1 MKICVAPSILSADF
15 GRLNEDIA
23 TVDDHC
29 DYIHVDVMD
38 GHFVPNL
45 TFGAPVVK
53 YIKSSKPLDVH
64 LMIENPENYI
74 EDFAKA
80 GADILTC
87 HIEACDDPAK
97 FLADVKSHG
106 MKAGLSVKPGTDVK
120 ELEPYLNDMDWVLV
134 MSVEPGFGGQ
144 SFMPVSLDKIKWL
157 RERRADLDI
166 AVDGGIKADTGAQCV
181 EAGANVLIAGSYIFK
196 AEDRVAAIES
206 LKLSSNRQQK
216 DSKY

>member
-1 MKICVAPSILSADF
+1 MEVQIAPSILSADF

-23 TVDDHC
+23 TIDDHV

-53 YIKSSKPLDVH
+53 FIKSKNPLDVH

-80 GADILTC
+80 GSDILTV
-87 HIEACDDPAK
+87 HYEVCDDLPA
-97 FLADVKSHG
+97 VIRQIKSNG
-106 MKAGLSVKPGTDVK
+106 MKAGVSIKPGTDVEVLEK
-120 ELEPYLNDMDWVLV
+120 ILPELDWVLI

-144 SFMPVSLDKIKWL
+144 SFMPNALQKIKWL
-157 RERRADLDI
+157 REKAPQLDI
-166 AVDGGIKADTGAQCV
+166 AVDGGINAETGLQCK

-196 AEDRVAAIES
+196 SDDRVAAINS
-206 LKLSSNRQQK
+206 LR
-216 DSKY
+216 

>member
-1 MKICVAPSILSADF
+1 MEVQIAPSILSADF

-23 TVDDHC
+23 TIDDHV

-53 YIKSSKPLDVH
+53 FIKSKNPLDVH

-80 GADILTC
+80 GSDILTVHYEVC
-87 HIEACDDPAK
+87 ADLPAVI
-97 FLADVKSHG
+97 AQIKSAG
-106 MKAGLSVKPGTDVK
+106 MKAGVSIKPGTEVEVLEEILP
-120 ELEPYLNDMDWVLV
+120 ELDWVLI

-144 SFMPVSLDKIKWL
+144 SFMPNALQKIKWL
-157 RERRADLDI
+157 REKAPQLDI
-166 AVDGGIKADTGAQCV
+166 AVDGGINSEIAIQVK
-181 EAGANVLIAGSYIFK
+181 EAGANILIAGSYIFK
-196 AEDRVAAIES
+196 AEDRITAISS
-206 LKLSSNRQQK
+206 LR
-216 DSKY
+216 